1 MYVDY
6 IIVLERTIIFYILIT
21 IIYRFMGKREVGQL
35 GIVDLIVWM
44 LVTEVSAMSIDKRMD
59 NIFLSILPILALFGI
74 QVLVS
79 YLSLKFSKVRN
90 VFDGKPSVII
100 NRGVVNFKEMVKQRY
115 NLEDVLVQLR
125 EEKVKTI
132 EEVDYAILESSGKL
146 SVFKRKD
153 NKYGEYPLP
162 LILDGKVDD
171 DVLNQIKKSTYWLE
185 RTLKDENVELEDV
198 FYAFY
203 RDKSLYII
211 KKSDLDK

>member
-1 MYVDY
+1 
-6 IIVLERTIIFYILIT
+6 
-21 IIYRFMGKREVGQL
+21 
-35 GIVDLIVWM
+35 
-44 LVTEVSAMSIDKRMD
+44 
-59 NIFLSILPILALFGI
+59 
-74 QVLVS
+74 
-79 YLSLKFSKVRN
+79 
-90 VFDGKPSVII
+90 
-100 NRGVVNFKEMVKQRY
+100 MVKQRY
-115 NLEDVLVQLR
+115 NLDDLLVQLR